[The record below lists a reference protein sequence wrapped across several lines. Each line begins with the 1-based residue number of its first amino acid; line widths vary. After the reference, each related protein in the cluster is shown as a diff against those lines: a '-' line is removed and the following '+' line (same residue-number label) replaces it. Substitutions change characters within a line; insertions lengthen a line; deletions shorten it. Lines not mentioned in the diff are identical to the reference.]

1 MPVTMAAYSKLHKI
15 YKELVRQ
22 NETVFEGG
30 KEAQYLRGKQGSL
43 KGLSKFTKNAYAD
56 YQEQVTKWEE
66 TCGTKVKR
74 DTVCDRII
82 RDFENI
88 NLSG

>member
-1 MPVTMAAYSKLHKI
+1 M
-15 YKELVRQ
+15 
-22 NETVFEGG
+22 
-30 KEAQYLRGKQGSL
+30 

-82 RDFENI
+82 RECVLNGKCNRLLKSGKEVHGKFAPL
-88 NLSG
+88 NLKI